1 MVAIERGPGQVG
13 GGLEK
18 VLYLKN
24 EGRRVGLGAR
34 SEESP
39 NALQARLSVMEGG
52 VGKGSESRRQ
62 MRGGA

>member
-18 VLYLKN
+18 VLYLEN

-34 SEESP
+34 CEESP

-52 VGKGSESRRQ
+52 VGRRSESRRQ